1 MIKKPIFFSKEYFP
15 LKAENRMSNV
25 GNVEKARD
33 FFFSNRPPNLEFLLK
48 KRYAWMNAFIKEGDK
63 GIEVGCGSGFSKNF
77 ISSREFLL
85 TDVVKYEWVDQCVDA
100 LNMPFK
106 DSSLDFIVSSNMIH
120 HLARPHEFFTECSR
134 VLKPDGFLIIQE
146 VNASLVMRMFLKMMR
161 HEGYSYDV
169 NVFDK
174 NFICNDPLDPWSANC
189 VLPNLLFDDIK
200 QFEQHFPFQQ
210 IYHSYSEFLIL
221 LISGGVTAK
230 TKTVNLPLV
239 VLNFV
244 NKIDDFLIKLNKN
257 IFALQRQIV
266 LRNKK

>member
-15 LKAENRMSNV
+15 LKADNRMSNV
-25 GNVEKARD
+25 GDVKNARD
-33 FFFSNRPPNLEFLLK
+33 FFFRNRPSNLEFLLR
-48 KRYAWMNAFIKEGDK
+48 KRYEWMNAFIQEGDK
-63 GIEVGCGSGFSKNF
+63 GIEVGCGSGFAKNF
-77 ISSREFLL
+77 ISSHEFLL
-85 TDVVKYEWVDQCVDA
+85 TDVVKYDWVDQCVDA

-120 HLARPHEFFTECSR
+120 HLACPYEFFTECSR
-134 VLKPDGFLIIQE
+134 VLKPNGLLIIQE
-146 VNASLVMRMFLKMMR
+146 VNASLVMRMFLKIMR
-161 HEGYSYDV
+161 HEGYTYDV

-189 VLPNLLFDDIK
+189 VVPNLLFDDIK
-200 QFEQHFPFQQ
+200 QFEKHFPFQQ
-210 IYHSYSEFLIL
+210 IHHSYSEFLML

-230 TKTVNLPLV
+230 TKTINFSSS
-239 VLNFV
+239 VLNWID
-244 NKIDDFLIKLNKN
+244 KIDDFLIKLNKN